1 LEPPWEVGVAP
12 SEPPEGDS
20 IVTLWASGAALVK
33 TIDTVPAF
41 PVSEVV
47 VYFSCPAGLAA
58 RLSFS
63 APLALDVAGA
73 GVELAVLGGAE
84 DVVGLELVLL
94 ELLLDE
100 PPQPASAA
108 TPTAS
113 ASSVGMCF
121 LGVPASL
128 WDLMVD
134 PPLVAPIDDEALPA
148 VERPASPTRRIIA
161 ASRRDSMAPCP
172 PHE

>member
-1 LEPPWEVGVAP
+1 M
-12 SEPPEGDS
+12 
-20 IVTLWASGAALVK
+20 VTLWASGAVLVK

-41 PVSEVV
+41 PVSEVFV
-47 VYFSCPAGLAA
+47 NFSCPVGLAA

-63 APLALDVAGA
+63 APALDVAGA
-73 GVELAVLGGAE
+73 GVELAVLAGAE

-94 ELLLDE
+94 VLLLDE

-108 TPTAS
+108 SPTAS
-113 ASSVGMCF
+113 ASSVGICF

-134 PPLVAPIDDEALPA
+134 PPLVAPIG
-148 VERPASPTRRIIA
+148 
-161 ASRRDSMAPCP
+161 
-172 PHE
+172 